1 MRDTQGSPVAIKSV
15 REESVWTGTNVVWYL
30 DVERYVWRYY
40 STGATM
46 SIDGIRVR
54 KVVSTRVFG

>member
-1 MRDTQGSPVAIKSV
+1 MVRDTRGSPVATKSV
-15 REESVWTGTNVVWYL
+15 REESVWTGTIVVWYL

-46 SIDGIRVR
+46 SIDGI
-54 KVVSTRVFG
+54 

>member
-1 MRDTQGSPVAIKSV
+1 MRDTRGSPVATKSV
-15 REESVWTGTNVVWYL
+15 REGSVWTGTIVVRYL

-46 SIDGIRVR
+46 SMIGIRVR